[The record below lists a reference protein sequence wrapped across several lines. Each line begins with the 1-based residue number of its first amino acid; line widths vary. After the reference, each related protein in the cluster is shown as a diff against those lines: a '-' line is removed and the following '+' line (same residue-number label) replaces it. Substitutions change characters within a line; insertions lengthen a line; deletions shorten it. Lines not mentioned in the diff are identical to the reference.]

1 MAPPVPL
8 SWLERV
14 WFGECFR
21 DSARWQLDY
30 MASLGAELEGKLR
43 DAGMEFTVPDRA
55 AFPATTWPAHNA
67 LVERL
72 GRPATEVVRRIK
84 AME

>member
-1 MAPPVPL
+1 
-8 SWLERV
+8 
-14 WFGECFR
+14 
-21 DSARWQLDY
+21 

-55 AFPATTWPAHNA
+55 AFRATTWPAHDA

-72 GRPATEVVRRIK
+72 GRQATEVVRRIE
-84 AME
+84 AVE